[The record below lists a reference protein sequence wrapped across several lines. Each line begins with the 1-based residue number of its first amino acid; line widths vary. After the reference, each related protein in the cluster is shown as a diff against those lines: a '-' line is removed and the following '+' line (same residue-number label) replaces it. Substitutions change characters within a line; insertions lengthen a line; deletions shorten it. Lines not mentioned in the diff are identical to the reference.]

1 MEQMD
6 SNVDSVFKSY
16 PLRARKKLLQLRADI
31 LSTAVE
37 YEIKNIEETL
47 KWGEPSY
54 LVKKGSTVRIAWT
67 LKKPEHYSIYFNC
80 QTRLIETVKEVY
92 GDLFQYDGNRAII
105 FNIDDSVPSQELKH
119 CISLALRYH
128 SLKHLPLLGC

>member
-1 MEQMD
+1 MAQMD
-6 SNVDSVFKSY
+6 SNVDSVFKAY
-16 PLRARKKLLQLRADI
+16 PLRARKKLLLLRAEI

-37 YEIKNIEETL
+37 YEIKDIKETL

-54 LVKKGSTVRIAWT
+54 LVKKGSTVRIGWT
-67 LKKPEHYSIYFNC
+67 LKKPEHYGIYFNC
-80 QTRLIETVKEVY
+80 QTRLIETIKEVY
-92 GDLFQYDGNRAII
+92 GDLFQYDGKRAII
-105 FNIDDSVPSQELKH
+105 FNIDDSIPTQELKH